1 MTDLTDLTPLLSPAS
16 IAIIG
21 ASDDPATL
29 RGRILDYLFQRNYQ
43 GRLHLVTPSHAQI
56 RGIRTVK
63 TVSEINAPIDV
74 VLLAVPADRA
84 EPVLRECAAAG
95 AKFAVCFSSGF
106 AEEGEVGAERQQNL
120 ARLAQETGM
129 RIVGPNTAG
138 YFNVTGMVPMTFTRT
153 ADANKGSPRGQ
164 ARPGPVAVVSQSGG
178 LGFALQHRAAM
189 QHGLGF
195 SCLVSSGNE
204 ADLESLDF
212 VEHLLADSPTRV
224 IMLLIESFKNPG
236 RLAEV
241 AAQARAAGKPLLVT
255 KIGRTEAGA
264 RAADSHAARLTGSDT
279 GYAAAFHRHGILRT
293 DDEEEMC
300 DLAAAFS
307 RSPLPAGNRVGIVT
321 TSGGTGVLMADACE
335 MAGLKVP
342 LLDEATQK
350 ALSAH
355 VPSFGST
362 VNPIDVTAQ
371 VSINPVGHGT
381 GRMSPLVGT
390 LAVLAESDAVDAIV
404 LVVNLS
410 DGDVVLRE
418 KQYLSEFAAT
428 LKKPL
433 LIYTHAQASEDS
445 LDLLWGMGLSCFG
458 STRRTARVLQMMLE
472 YSRILAASGN
482 EGDSAP
488 ALKVSKEPPATLGEL
503 CEYQAKAFLRDYGMA
518 TPREQLAKN
527 AEEAVTVAKA
537 LGGKVALKI
546 QSPQIQH
553 KTEAGG
559 VLLGVDTADAV
570 SAGYEQL
577 MVRARQ
583 YDAKAE
589 IHGVLVQEMTRP
601 GLEMA
606 IGIVRDPDF
615 GPMMMAGLG
624 GIHIEVL
631 KDVAWELLPVRRST
645 ALAMLQR
652 LRGYPLLEGVRGQS
666 RRDIEALTAL
676 MEQLSLVVG
685 HCGDVIAQVDL
696 NPVFVQEAGGGAQI
710 IDAMILGR
718 DRIS

>member
-1 MTDLTDLTPLLSPAS
+1 MTDLTALLSPAS
-16 IAIIG
+16 VAIIG
-21 ASDDPATL
+21 ASGDPATL
-29 RGRILDYLFQRNYQ
+29 RGRILDFLLQRNYP
-43 GRLHLVTPSHAQI
+43 GKLHLVTPSHAEI

-63 TVSEINAPIDV
+63 TVSEIGEPIDV

-84 EPVLRECAAAG
+84 EPLLRECAAAG

-106 AEEGEVGAERQQNL
+106 AEEGEVGAERQHNL
-120 ARLAQETGM
+120 ARLAKETGM

-138 YFNVTGMVPMTFTRT
+138 YFNVTGMVPMTFTRS
-153 ADANKGSPRGQ
+153 ADASKGSPRGQ

-212 VEHLLADSPTRV
+212 VEHLLADPCTRV
-224 IMLLIESFKNPG
+224 IMLLIESFKNPS
-236 RLAEV
+236 RLAGV

-279 GYAAAFHRHGILRT
+279 GYAAAFRRYGILRT

-307 RSPLPAGNRVGIVT
+307 RLPLPKGNRVGIVT

-342 LLDEATQK
+342 LLDEATQE

-362 VNPIDVTAQ
+362 VNPVDVTAQ
-371 VSINPVGHGT
+371 VSINPMGHGT
-381 GRMSPLVGT
+381 GKMSPLVGT
-390 LAVLAESDAVDAIV
+390 LAVLAASDAVDAIV

-410 DGDVVLRE
+410 DGDVLLRE
-418 KQYLSEFAAT
+418 KQYLSEFSAT
-428 LKKPL
+428 LAKPL
-433 LIYTHAQASEDS
+433 LVYTHAQASEDS

-458 STRRTARVLQMMLE
+458 STRRSARVLQMMLA
-472 YSRILAASGN
+472 YSRILDASV
-482 EGDSAP
+482 DVSAP
-488 ALKVSKEPPATLGEL
+488 ALKFGKAAPETLGEL
-503 CEYQAKAFLRDYGMA
+503 CEYQAKAFLRDYGIA
-518 TPREQLAKN
+518 TPSEQLARSTD
-527 AEEAVTVAKA
+527 EAVSAAQA

-570 SAGYEQL
+570 RAGHEQL
-577 MVRARQ
+577 MARARG
-583 YDAKAE
+583 YDATAD
-589 IHGVLVQEMTRP
+589 IHGVLVQAMTPP

-631 KDVAWELLPVRRST
+631 KDVAWELLPVRKTT
-645 ALAMLQR
+645 ARAMLQR
-652 LRGYPLLEGVRGQS
+652 LRGYPLLEGIRGQP
-666 RRDIEALTAL
+666 RRDIEALAEL
-676 MEQLSLVVG
+676 MEQLSLVIE
-685 HCGDVIAQVDL
+685 HCGDLISQIDL
-696 NPVFVQEAGGGAQI
+696 NPVFVQESGGGVQI
-710 IDAMILGR
+710 IDAMIIGR
-718 DRIS
+718 D

>member
-1 MTDLTDLTPLLSPAS
+1 MTDLSPLLSPSS

-21 ASDDPATL
+21 ASGDPATL
-29 RGRILDYLFQRNYQ
+29 RGRILEFLFQRNYP
-43 GRLHLVTPSHAQI
+43 GKLHLVTPGHAEI

-63 TVSEINAPIDV
+63 TVSEIKEPIDV

-106 AEEGEVGAERQQNL
+106 AEEGEAGAERQQNL
-120 ARLAQETGM
+120 ARLAKETGM

-153 ADANKGSPRGQ
+153 ADASKGSPRGQ

-212 VEHLLADSPTRV
+212 VEHLLADSHTRV
-224 IMLLIESFKNPG
+224 IMLLIESFKHPA

-241 AAQARAAGKPLLVT
+241 AAHARAAGKPLLVT

-279 GYAAAFHRHGILRT
+279 GYAAAFRRYGILRT

-335 MAGLKVP
+335 MTGLKVP

-371 VSINPVGHGT
+371 VSINPMGHGT
-381 GRMSPLVGT
+381 GKMSPLVGT
-390 LAVLAESDAVDAIV
+390 LAVLAASDAVDAIV

-410 DGDVVLRE
+410 DGDVLLRE
-418 KQYLSEFAAT
+418 KQYLSAFAAT

-433 LIYTHAQASEDS
+433 LVYTHAQASEDS

-472 YSRILAASGN
+472 YSRILAAAV
-482 EGDSAP
+482 DVSAP
-488 ALKVSKEPPATLGEL
+488 APKIGKAPPVTLGEL
-503 CEYQAKAFLRDYGMA
+503 CEYQAKALLRDYGMA
-518 TPREQLAKN
+518 TPREQLAESV
-527 AEEAVTVAKA
+527 EEAVTVAKA

-559 VLLGVDTADAV
+559 VMLGLNSPEAV
-570 SAGYEQL
+570 RAGYGQL
-577 MVRARQ
+577 MTRARS
-583 YDAKAE
+583 YDAKAY
-589 IHGVLVQEMTRP
+589 IHGVLVQEMTHP

-631 KDVAWELLPVRRST
+631 KDVAWELLPVRKAT

-652 LRGYPLLEGVRGQS
+652 LRGYPLLEGVRGQP
-666 RRDIEALTAL
+666 RRDIEALAVL
-676 MEQLSLVVG
+676 MEQVSLVVE
-685 HCGDVIAQVDL
+685 HCGDLIAQVDL
-696 NPVFVQEAGGGAQI
+696 NPVFVQEAGGGVQI